1 MRTRRDLMQDSL
13 EEFNKFRSE
22 MNDLILEEGDL
33 NTKRFFNLDH
43 KVYQDGKLSAKTK
56 ELLGLVSSLVLRCDD
71 CVTYHII
78 EAVKTG
84 WSKEEIY
91 EAMNVALIV
100 GGSIVIPHLR
110 RAAEL
115 LEELESEQSKE
126 DKSAVEKEEN
136 ADETD
141 NREIKKLDKYQDFKV
156 YTDGACLGNP
166 GPGGYAAVIL
176 NSDSQKLK
184 TVSGS
189 EKDSTNN
196 RMELKAVIEALKTI
210 PKNTK
215 IELYSDSTYVLNGL
229 SSWIEGWKR
238 NGWKTASKNEVA
250 NQDLWQELDQLSS
263 DFELTY
269 QKVKGHSGD
278 QFNDEVDI
286 LAKKEAEKI

>member
-1 MRTRRDLMQDSL
+1 MSKKK
-13 EEFNKFRSE
+13 EEFNSFRKK
-22 MNDLILEEGDL
+22 MNDIILNEGDI

-56 ELLGLVSSLVLRCDD
+56 ELLGLASSMVLRCDD
-71 CVTYHII
+71 CITYHII
-78 EAVKTG
+78 EAYQAG

-110 RAAEL
+110 KAAEL
-115 LEELESEQSKE
+115 LEELEAEADIEQQSEKT
-126 DKSAVEKEEN
+126 AEN
-136 ADETD
+136 EA
-141 NREIKKLDKYQDFKV
+141 NQAAQNLNQYQEFKV

-176 NSDSQKLK
+176 SSDFQKLK
-184 TVSGS
+184 TVKGS

-196 RMELKAVIEALKTI
+196 RMELRAVIEALKII
-210 PKNTK
+210 PKDTK
-215 IELYSDSTYVLNGL
+215 IELFSDSSYVLNGL
-229 SSWIEGWKR
+229 SSWVEGWKK
-238 NGWKTASKNEVA
+238 NGWKTASKNAVA
-250 NQDLWQELDQLSS
+250 NQDLWQELDSLTDDFKLS
-263 DFELTY
+263 Y

-278 QFNDEVDI
+278 HFNEEVDT